1 VTDDLRAVLV
11 QNLGTMIM
19 SWNWNCSFCAYKLKV
34 ESTNDVVEKWG
45 KFCFDE
51 VRSHKDACEKAGIVA

>member
-1 VTDDLRAVLV
+1 MTDDLRAVLV

-51 VRSHKDACEKAGIVA
+51 VRFHKDACEKAGIVA